1 MDGIRDRRGAGAE
14 AERPGDEDSQG
25 HASGRGRPFK
35 DGKVINPEPMN
46 INEAIEAMKI
56 IAPCASEIL
65 QVESGLEI
73 MKLLIN
79 HYAGDEAVQLGQLAA
94 LMFHEDL
101 ETMSET
107 LKDATG
113 AEFTSVLAAGLAVN
127 PVYQLVE
134 GAYLFQFAKFEE
146 LNDA

>member
-1 MDGIRDRRGAGAE
+1 
-14 AERPGDEDSQG
+14 
-25 HASGRGRPFK
+25 
-35 DGKVINPEPMN
+35 MN